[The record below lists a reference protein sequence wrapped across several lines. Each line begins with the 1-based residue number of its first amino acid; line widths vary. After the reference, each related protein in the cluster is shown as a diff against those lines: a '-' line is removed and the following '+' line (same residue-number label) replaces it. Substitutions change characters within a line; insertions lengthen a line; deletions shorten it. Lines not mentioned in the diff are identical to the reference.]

1 MGIGVVFP
9 GHIRSSEGICI
20 TTSNLSAGFKEYP
33 LKAKIEERFDNITV
47 YVDNDA
53 NAQAYA
59 EYMYGAGKGTKDMVF
74 VTVSTGGVGAG
85 IIVDGKLYRG
95 MTGTAGEIGHTVIDV
110 HSDRQCTCGNYGCLM
125 TNSCGMFL
133 PTMANAHLE
142 KGIISKNG
150 VTIDNCDE
158 TVTGRSVKVAWIKV
172 ILYPL
177 PL

>member
-1 MGIGVVFP
+1 M
-9 GHIRSSEGICI
+9 
-20 TTSNLSAGFKEYP
+20 
-33 LKAKIEERFDNITV
+33 KAKIEERFDNITV